1 MKEELKMRRLKISNI
16 VLGVAIIFMTAT
28 VSSGQ
33 KSRPSQYVVSYNSFG
48 PVKVGMTVAQGSKA
62 LGIPL
67 VREEN
72 GEDCYYVAPKRG
84 FKDISFMVT
93 NGRISRIDISA
104 KGFMTDRGAKI
115 GDSEAKIKRLY
126 KGMVK
131 VRQHPYVDGHY
142 LMIYMRG
149 GKFSIFFETDG
160 KHVTSF
166 RAGKSREVGYIE
178 GCS

>member
-1 MKEELKMRRLKISNI
+1 MRRLKISNI
-16 VLGVAIIFMTAT
+16 VLGAAIIFMMATA
-28 VSSGQ
+28 SGGQ
-33 KSRPSQYVVSYNSFG
+33 KRRTSQYVISYNSFG

-67 VREEN
+67 VREEWSD
-72 GEDCYYVAPKRG
+72 GETCYYVSPKRG
-84 FKDISFMVT
+84 FKDVSFMVT
-93 NGRISRIDISA
+93 NGRISRVDISA
-104 KGFMTDRGAKI
+104 RGFTTDRGAKI
-115 GDSEAKIKRLY
+115 GDSEARIKRLY

-142 LMIYMRG
+142 LMIYMKG

-160 KHVTSF
+160 KRVTSF